1 MRLFLLIVFTAAVVP
16 AALAQQRIFLYGSDE
31 TVVNKGFD
39 TIAPYMDYY
48 PSNNPSPNKTC
59 VLICPGGGY
68 THLAWEKEGVLPAK
82 FFNDN
87 GVDAFVLKYRLN
99 NAKQE
104 GHRFPDQLN
113 DASTAIRII
122 RSRAAEWKI
131 DPAKTGVMG
140 FSAGGHLAST
150 LATILTKGDFGAAD
164 PLRRIDTRPAFAI
177 LIYPVIT
184 MDTSFAHRGSREMLL
199 GKTPGTALVDALST
213 EKRVS
218 AETPPVLL
226 IHSDDDKTV
235 PLLNSVVFYEAM
247 KKNKV
252 PGSLYVFDHGGH
264 GFGMAPNDPVLNRW
278 PALCIQWLQK
288 QKMLP

>member
-1 MRLFLLIVFTAAVVP
+1 MRTLLLVVFAIVMHGTVS
-16 AALAQQRIFLYGSDE
+16 AQQRIFLYGQDE
-31 TVVNKGFD
+31 PVVNKGFD

-48 PSNNPSPNKTC
+48 PSANPSAGKTC

-68 THLAWEKEGVLPAK
+68 TNLAWEKEGVLPAK
-82 FFNDN
+82 FFNEN

-99 NAKQE
+99 NNRQE
-104 GHRFPDQLN
+104 GHRYPDQYN
-113 DASTAIRII
+113 DVSTAIRII

-150 LATILTKGDFGAAD
+150 LATIRQKGDADAAD
-164 PLRRIDTRPAFAI
+164 PLKRIDTRPAFAI
-177 LIYPVIT
+177 LMYPVIT
-184 MDTSFAHRGSREMLL
+184 MDTSFAHRGSRDMLL
-199 GKTPGTALVDALST
+199 GKTPEPALVNALST
-213 EKRVS
+213 EKRVT

-226 IHSDDDKTV
+226 IHSDDDKIV

-264 GFGMAPNDPVLNRW
+264 GFGMAASDPVLNRW
-278 PALCIQWLQK
+278 PALCIQWLKK
-288 QKMLP
+288 QGML